1 MDVLTGKVVP
11 VKLGFIAV
19 MNRSQQVCAH
29 PYRRFVW
36 MEVYMNRSQQVC
48 AYPYRRFRLD

>member
-19 MNRSQQVCAH
+19 MNRSQQVCA
-29 PYRRFVW
+29 
-36 MEVYMNRSQQVC
+36 
-48 AYPYRRFRLD
+48 YPCSRLDGSVFPFLP